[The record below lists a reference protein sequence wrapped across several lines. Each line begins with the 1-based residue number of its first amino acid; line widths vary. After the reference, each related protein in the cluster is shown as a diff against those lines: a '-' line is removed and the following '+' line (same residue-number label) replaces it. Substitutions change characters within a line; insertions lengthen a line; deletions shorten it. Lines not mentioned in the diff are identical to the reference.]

1 MAAVIKDNK
10 GKKGN
15 SCQESRTDEVVSGGE
30 VLSQPRKTIKG
41 AERNDVIY
49 LSLLPF
55 LCAYAGFMY
64 GKESV
69 HG

>member
-1 MAAVIKDNK
+1 MTAVIKDNK

-15 SCQESRTDEVVSGGE
+15 SSQESRTDEAASGGE
-30 VLSQPRKTIKG
+30 VPAQPKKTIKG
-41 AERNDVIY
+41 AERNDFIY

-55 LCAYAGFMY
+55 RCEDAGFLY